1 MCVETKKTSVG
12 TADQPVM
19 LFEAS
24 YCGKSV
30 KIVCEAAM
38 YSAIRQIEEVIVSNG
53 IDVTI
58 DLEVVEDADSAS
70 ERLRETVVVK
80 DLLLIS
86 SLGVISVVSDSVD
99 VSERPDVVTAS
110 E

>member
-1 MCVETKKTSVG
+1 METKKTSVG

-30 KIVCEAAM
+30 KIVCVAVM
-38 YSAIRQIEEVIVSNG
+38 YSAIRQIEEVIVSTG
-53 IDVTI
+53 IDVKI
-58 DLEVVEDADSAS
+58 ELVAVADADSVS

-86 SLGVISVVSDSVD
+86 SLGVISVISDSVD